1 LLDPKSLL
9 PESEPP
15 ESVLPPGL
23 LDPKSLLP
31 ESEPLESVLPPGLL
45 DPKSLLPESK
55 SLLPESESLLP
66 ESPLPLLL
74 PELPLFPES
83 LLPLP
88 LEPLLDVTSVLSPAA
103 AKGCEAALSPNTTS
117 PSASVRSITS
127 HFEVPCLVAA

>member
-1 LLDPKSLL
+1 
-9 PESEPP
+9 
-15 ESVLPPGL
+15 VLPPGL

-31 ESEPLESVLPPGLL
+31 ESEPLLPESLLP
-45 DPKSLLPESK
+45 LLPES
-55 SLLPESESLLP
+55 L
-66 ESPLPLLL
+66 LPLL
-74 PELPLFPES
+74 PES

>member
-1 LLDPKSLL
+1 
-9 PESEPP
+9 
-15 ESVLPPGL
+15 L

-117 PSASVRSITS
+117 PSTSVRSITS